1 MSRSWI
7 NLCTDVAVQ
16 IVSGGA
22 ATGGVIRNGN
32 GSGLWDIID
41 IWANAQSLKLNCGIF
56 LTDSFLSSSNSAL
69 IRGIHHLLLNA
80 SSLGIQHFPRDCNKT
95 ADCLAKIAID
105 TNQKLKIFYEILRE

>member
-22 ATGGVIRNGN
+22 ATGGDILD
-32 GSGLWDIID
+32 GLALIQNRCYDGVLIQID
-41 IWANAQSLKLNCGIF
+41 SLEVVKAIQ
-56 LTDSFLSSSNSAL
+56 DSFLSSLNSAL
-69 IRGIHHLLLNA
+69 IRGIHHLLLKA
-80 SSLGIQHFPRDCNKT
+80 RSWGIQHFPKDCNKT

-105 TNQKLKIFYEILRE
+105 TNQKLMIFYEILR